1 MGTEQLLAMQAG
13 NKKRLGHGALL
24 MTAQGFVENSEQQEK
39 KENRSEEENK
49 SFSVNQREQY
59 GPKKTVTF
67 TPPFSDHFPVA
78 LGTRESRLPPN

>member
-1 MGTEQLLAMQAG
+1 
-13 NKKRLGHGALL
+13 
-24 MTAQGFVENSEQQEK
+24 EQQEK

-78 LGTRESRLPPN
+78 LGSKRPPARAKGPLYTVNGRLKMATDFPTKF